1 MCSTARPL
9 DADAPPLRSDVA
21 AILVAQGDS
30 VNISRWKI
38 VLLMPLL
45 ALLMAATPLLVDP
58 PPISVPTG
66 LNEQAVAKA
75 VTLGVAQRGWIV
87 SKREAGYI
95 EATLNIRTHMA
106 RVGIT
111 YDLETVQIRYL
122 ESSNLDYEVKGDG
135 RHIHRNYLKWVNNM
149 VRDISMQ
156 LLTASAAAPA
166 T

>member
-1 MCSTARPL
+1 M
-9 DADAPPLRSDVA
+9 
-21 AILVAQGDS
+21 
-30 VNISRWKI
+30 SRWKI

-45 ALLMAATPLLVDP
+45 ALLMAAAPLLVDP
-58 PPISVPTG
+58 APISVPAG
-66 LNEQAVAKA
+66 LSEQAVAKA
-75 VTLGVAQRGWIV
+75 ITLGVAQRGWIV
-87 SKREAGYI
+87 SKQEPGYM

-111 YDLETVQIRYL
+111 YDLKTVQIRYL
-122 ESSNLDYEVKGDG
+122 DSSNLDYEVKDDG
-135 RHIHRNYLKWVNNM
+135 RHIHRNYAKWINNM

>member
-1 MCSTARPL
+1 M
-9 DADAPPLRSDVA
+9 
-21 AILVAQGDS
+21 
-30 VNISRWKI
+30 SRWKI

-45 ALLMAATPLLVDP
+45 ALLMAAAPLLVDP
-58 PPISVPTG
+58 APISVPAG
-66 LNEQAVAKA
+66 LSEQAVAKA
-75 VTLGVAQRGWIV
+75 ITLGVAQRGWIV
-87 SKREAGYI
+87 SKQEPGYM

-111 YDLETVQIRYL
+111 YDLKTVQIRYL
-122 ESSNLDYEVKGDG
+122 DSSNLDYEVKDDG
-135 RHIHRNYLKWVNNM
+135 RHIHRNYAKWINNL